1 MVVCFDDILI
11 FSVSEESIAT
21 MCVMKAL
28 LSKKLYVNLKMC
40 RFMTRVRE
48 LYGAVV
54 GHADRDKT
62 IIHAE
67 DRSY

>member
-1 MVVCFDDILI
+1 
-11 FSVSEESIAT
+11 
-21 MCVMKAL
+21 
-28 LSKKLYVNLKMC
+28 
-40 RFMTRVRE
+40 MTRVRE

-67 DRSY
+67 DRSYWSQIKRDVIKYVRKWAICQVAKGNK